1 MSDRDID
8 DVPPRRWPAALLLAA
23 ALVWLGVAAAIA
35 VIAGQNFARLAES
48 PPAEVAIL
56 VGSFVLQ
63 MLPPLAVAILAFG
76 MLRRQ
81 RPDTAARLAAID
93 ARHRNAAVATHAVAH
108 DLEAIDVMLDHIDA
122 RVATLNQRANAEG
135 RGLTDAAGALDAAA
149 ARLVTGAETVRAA
162 GSNLTATLPEADERA
177 QRLAALLDTSA
188 RENARQSGELETMLS
203 GLWAATDDAVARHD
217 AAVGAARE
225 RLTALTIL
233 STETA
238 AKVGNQG
245 DRLHALA
252 DAALGATTAALDTT
266 RAGVEAQTAALL
278 ASVDQ
283 AKVAMDHIGGEAMR
297 VMQKRLDR
305 LLEAADS
312 LGQSLTE
319 QDARSRVF
327 VDTVE
332 RSFNVL
338 EAKLGNA
345 ATTGNTTLD
354 ALGQR
359 IQAVRDTVHTL
370 NDPLGTTHDAVGAI
384 EAAVARLEHATN
396 TVVANIGATMPTTG
410 ENVAGLAQQLGT
422 LHEQVGAL
430 AAPVG
435 ATETTLGRIIAQ
447 LSDAR
452 ASANEVE
459 TATGTAALT
468 ASNQLIEVLGRVRE
482 VAAATAGTMRTT
494 LEAVVAEAE
503 VALAGTGDTMA
514 RNAFGT
520 PIRAQLDAVTEASDR
535 AAAAAQAAAERVTQ
549 RLLGLTQTV
558 ANVEARIDEVDTR
571 YDVMLREDLARRSEG
586 LIESLNSAAIDVTK
600 LLAIDVGD
608 QAWTDYLK
616 GDHGVF
622 ARRAVRLLDRE
633 TARKIERHYSYDAP
647 FREQAIRFI
656 TEFETLL
663 KRVMP
668 DREGKALAVTLLSS
682 DLGKLYVVL
691 AQATERLRE

>member
-1 MSDRDID
+1 MSDDGIEG
-8 DVPPRRWPAALLLAA
+8 VQPRRWPAALVLAA
-23 ALVWLGVAAAIA
+23 ALIWLGCAAAIA
-35 VIAGQNFARLAES
+35 IIAGQNFTRLAES
-48 PPAEVAIL
+48 PPAEIAIL

-63 MLPPLAVAILAFG
+63 MLPPLAVAALAFG
-76 MLRRQ
+76 ILRRQ

-93 ARHRNAAVATHAVAH
+93 ARHNHAAVATNAVAH
-108 DLEAIDVMLDHIDA
+108 DLEAIDAMLDRIDA
-122 RVATLNQRANAEG
+122 RVAGLNERANAEG
-135 RGLTDAAGALDAAA
+135 RGLTHAAGELDVVAT
-149 ARLVTGAETVRAA
+149 RLVNSAGEVHEAGAT
-162 GSNLTATLPEADERA
+162 LTAALPEADARA
-177 QRLAALLDTSA
+177 QRLTALLDASA
-188 RENARQSGELETMLS
+188 REATRQFGEVETMLS
-203 GLWAATDDAVARHD
+203 GLWAASDDAVARHD
-217 AAVGAARE
+217 AAVGSARD
-225 RLTALTIL
+225 RLTALTAL
-233 STETA
+233 SHDTA
-238 AKVGNQG
+238 ATIGSQG
-245 DRLHALA
+245 QQLRHDA

-297 VMQKRLDR
+297 VMQKRLNR

-319 QDARSRVF
+319 QDERSRIF
-327 VDTVE
+327 VETVE

-345 ATTGNTTLD
+345 ATTGSNTLD
-354 ALGQR
+354 VLGQR

-370 NDPLGTTHDAVGAI
+370 HDPLGTAQGALGEI
-384 EAAVARLEHATN
+384 EAAVARLESAASA
-396 TVVANIGATMPTTG
+396 VVANLDARMPTTSDH
-410 ENVAGLAQQLGT
+410 VAGLRQEIGT
-422 LHEQVGAL
+422 LHDQVTAL
-430 AAPVG
+430 ATPVD
-435 ATETTLGRIIAQ
+435 AAEASVGRIIAQ

-452 ASANEVE
+452 AHANDVE
-459 TATGTAALT
+459 SATGTAALT

-503 VALAGTGDTMA
+503 AALADTGETMA

-535 AAAAAQAAAERVTQ
+535 ASLAAQGAAERVTQ

-558 ANVEARIDEVDTR
+558 ATVEARIDEVDTR
-571 YDVMLREDLARRSEG
+571 YDVGLREDLARRSEG
-586 LIESLNSAAIDVTK
+586 LIQSLNAAAIDVTK

-608 QAWTDYLK
+608 KAWTDYLK

-633 TARKIERHYSYDAP
+633 TAPKIERHFTYDPA

-663 KRVMP
+663 KRVTP

-691 AQATERLRE
+691 AQATEKVRE